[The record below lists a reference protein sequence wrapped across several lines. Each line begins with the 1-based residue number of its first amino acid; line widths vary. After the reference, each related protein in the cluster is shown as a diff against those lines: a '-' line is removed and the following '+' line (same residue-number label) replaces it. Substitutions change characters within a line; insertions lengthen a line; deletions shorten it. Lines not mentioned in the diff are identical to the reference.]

1 MEDKMYKKIVVPLDG
16 SKMAE
21 AALPQLEE
29 IAGGCGVQEI
39 LLISVTEKISGRL
52 APGLNTGEY
61 AQEKNASG
69 EPVILEEYQ
78 TGVVYTTFNE
88 KRPSISV
95 TVGKM
100 AGTADRYLCNIAEDL
115 EKKGFPVTA
124 HVLVGNPAEE
134 IINFTEDEGADLIIM
149 ASRGH
154 SGFSRWDMGNI
165 ADKVIRHS
173 KVPVLLVKLAP
184 DFKETK
190 PKRHGSP
197 S

>member
-1 MEDKMYKKIVVPLDG
+1 MEDEMYKKIVVPLDG
-16 SKMAE
+16 SKLAE
-21 AALPQLEE
+21 AALPHLEE
-29 IAGGCGVQEI
+29 IARCCGVQEV
-39 LLISVTEKISGRL
+39 LLVSVTEKIKGHL
-52 APGLNTGEY
+52 APGKMAGEY
-61 AQEKNASG
+61 AQEKNVS
-69 EPVILEEYQ
+69 EQPVLLAEYQ

-100 AGTADRYLCNIAEDL
+100 AGSADRYLCDVAEDL
-115 EKKGFPVTA
+115 EKKGFAVTA
-124 HVLVGNPAEE
+124 HVLAGNPAEE
-134 IINFTEDEGADLIIM
+134 IINFTEDEDADLIIM

-173 KVPVLLVKLAP
+173 KVPVLLVKPAP

-190 PKRHGSP
+190 GKRRGSP
-197 S
+197 T